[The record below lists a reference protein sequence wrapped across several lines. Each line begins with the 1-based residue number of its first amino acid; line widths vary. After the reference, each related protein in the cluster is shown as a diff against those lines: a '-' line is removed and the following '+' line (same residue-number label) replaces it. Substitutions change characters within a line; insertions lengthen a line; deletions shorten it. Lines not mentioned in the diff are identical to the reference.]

1 MPSEPTT
8 TRALRGPLLLTA
20 TVLLAFVVAQ
30 PTPAQAAG
38 GAKREHTTRKMKRE
52 KALLNMVE
60 QPSFPN
66 EDLERKALVVAPK
79 IKRTRGRKGAP
90 TPPRAQTLSATGE
103 VVTAANVAPA
113 VEPQPT
119 APQVA
124 AAAPVAPAVPKETPP
139 KPKVTAETASRIDSI
154 IDRAFV
160 EPPPE
165 APAVHAAAPSAQLA
179 PDKIAAAMKPVST
192 AVKKAC
198 PFGERGVVMLRFEV
212 GAGGR
217 IDKVTP
223 EGPLAARPQT
233 ACVVDAAMK
242 AKLDGASQT
251 SFRYPFPVK

>member
-1 MPSEPTT
+1 MPSALTT
-8 TRALRGPLLLTA
+8 PRAPRPLLLTA
-20 TVLLAFVVAQ
+20 ALALAFAAS
-30 PTPAQAAG
+30 PATVQAAG
-38 GAKREHTTRKMKRE
+38 GHKRPAASKSTKKTTRE

-66 EDLERKALVVAPK
+66 EDVDRKALVVAPK
-79 IKRTRGRKGAP
+79 IQRTRGRKPAAP
-90 TPPRAQTLSATGE
+90 PTRQQLSATGE
-103 VVTAANVAPA
+103 LVSNETPPPPAPA
-113 VEPQPT
+113 AEPTP
-119 APQVA
+119 APAPA
-124 AAAPVAPAVPKETPP
+124 AAAPPPAPKEPP

-154 IDRAFV
+154 IGKAFV

-165 APAVHAAAPSAQLA
+165 APAVHAAAPSTQLA

-198 PFGERGVVMLRFEV
+198 PFGERGVVTLRFEV
-212 GAGGR
+212 GAAGR

-223 EGPLAARPQT
+223 EGPLANRPQT

-242 AKLDGASQT
+242 AKLVGASQT